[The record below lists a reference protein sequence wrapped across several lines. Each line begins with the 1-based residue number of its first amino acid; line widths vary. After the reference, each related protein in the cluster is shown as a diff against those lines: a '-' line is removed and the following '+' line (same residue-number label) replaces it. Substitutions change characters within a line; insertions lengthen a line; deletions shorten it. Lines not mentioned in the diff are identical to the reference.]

1 MKTKFNVGEEIDLKI
16 KGIVRRISIDECGA
30 CYTIIIKDSHGR
42 ESDLYIDE
50 NALETVNQNQRI

>member
-16 KGIVRRISIDECGA
+16 KGIVRRINIDERGA
-30 CYTIIIKDSHGR
+30 CYTIIVKDSHGR

-50 NALETVNQNQRI
+50 NVFEAVNKN

>member
-16 KGIVRRISIDECGA
+16 KGIVRRISIDERGA
-30 CYTIIIKDSHGR
+30 CYTIIVKDSHGR

-50 NALETVNQNQRI
+50 NAFDAVKQN